1 MSVIQQMSAYEMR
14 LSDWSADV
22 VSSDPPCLVGGAKA
36 FRMKPRPGEA
46 DWFTVLRDL
55 ASAAAIGLE
64 RLHGLKRGYRDAQR
78 TIAAEYRPGALPRL
92 LALSQHRPL
101 LSPQSRSEEHTSEL
115 Q

>member
-1 MSVIQQMSAYEMR
+1 
-14 LSDWSADV
+14 
-22 VSSDPPCLVGGAKA
+22 
-36 FRMKPRPGEA
+36 MKPRPGEA

-64 RLHGLKRGYRDAQR
+64 RLHGLERGYRDAQR

-101 LSPQSRSEEHTSEL
+101 LSPPSVADQLALSIAGATKLLDRAAPAGLLISITHRPGWRIF
-115 Q
+115 